1 MWHQLRML
9 GSEKIKLLLP
19 FFFLATGDPLN
30 KHQRWVRTKPIIE
43 QIQRVI
49 IYITVK
55 HQSEALQKSQILL
68 YKLVPILVR
77 PFVHLFAPRKQYLTI
92 SFPAISDKGRVS
104 SDSANKALDPIYH
117 HLSIKINFYG
127 QKIQIKTHSKTLVP
141 TEDPSLLSH
150 SL

>member
-1 MWHQLRML
+1 M
-9 GSEKIKLLLP
+9 
-19 FFFLATGDPLN
+19 
-30 KHQRWVRTKPIIE
+30 
-43 QIQRVI
+43 I

-55 HQSEALQKSQILL
+55 QHQPKAFQKSQILL
-68 YKLVPILVR
+68 YKLAPILVR
-77 PFVHLFAPRKQYLTI
+77 PFVHLFASRKQYLTI

-127 QKIQIKTHSKTLVP
+127 QKIQIKTHSKTRVP

-150 SL
+150 LLESYDLNKQSIHCKG